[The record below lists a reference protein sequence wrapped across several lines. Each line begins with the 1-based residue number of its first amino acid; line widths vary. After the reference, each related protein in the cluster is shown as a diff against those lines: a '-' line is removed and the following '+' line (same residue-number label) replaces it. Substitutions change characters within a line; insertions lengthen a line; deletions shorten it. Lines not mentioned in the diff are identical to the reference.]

1 LLEEVPKEGEQMKML
16 GSAMVASASSKEELL
31 EILKNDIYAKSEVW
45 DFDKVSIYEV
55 LEGRQDVLLTGC
67 RSRFIRSSVHSGFHI
82 HEVKDVEG
90 KMEERFTC
98 ENEMRLGVRKS
109 QLHEVCRHGFFHAIN
124 STSKKFKPNSCRV
137 VETRDPTHEFTCK
150 TDNAYP
156 FPHPSFVN
164 CSPRP
169 FSFLLKPNRTT

>member
-45 DFDKVSIYEV
+45 DLDKVSFDEV
-55 LEGRQDVLLTGC
+55 LDGRQDVSLIGC
-67 RSRFIRSSVHSGFHI
+67 RSRFIRSSVHSGFNI

-109 QLHEVCRHGFFHAIN
+109 QL
-124 STSKKFKPNSCRV
+124 T
-137 VETRDPTHEFTCK
+137 
-150 TDNAYP
+150 
-156 FPHPSFVN
+156 
-164 CSPRP
+164 
-169 FSFLLKPNRTT
+169 